1 MNKTMSIEQVEA
13 NRANA
18 RKSTGPRTAWGKA
31 NSRWNA
37 LRRGVL
43 AREVVLQGETDGEQ
57 MSEFQGV
64 HRQFWEHLEPVGP
77 VEEVLVERMVTA
89 YWRLHRVLVAERGQI
104 VSRRNEMKWR
114 IGSLGGGSMAGL
126 TKAMDVLGQVR
137 GAVEKDGE
145 LTEAA
150 WEPVRQVFGAGPN
163 PLATDL
169 QRVWEDSLHNPES
182 LLTAEE
188 LAELTPEARADALRA
203 GRRERMLT
211 FIDRELMRYELQQT
225 EMRKAEE
232 RETQARRDASFLPSR
247 DALDNIWRYETML
260 ERQFYRAMNQL
271 ERLQRARRGE
281 VVPPPLMME
290 VSGG

>member
-18 RKSTGPRTAWGKA
+18 RKSTGPKTAWGKA

-43 AREVVLQGETDGEQ
+43 AREVVLQRDTDGEQ
-57 MSEFQGV
+57 VSEFEAV

-77 VEEVLVERMVTA
+77 IEEVLVERMVTA

-104 VSRRNEMKWR
+104 VSRRSETKWR
-114 IGSLGGGSMAGL
+114 VGRLGGTSAAGL
-126 TKAMDVLGQVR
+126 ARAMDVLRQVR
-137 GAVEKDGE
+137 GGVEKEGE

-150 WEPVRQVFGAGPN
+150 LEPVNREFGAGPN
-163 PLATDL
+163 PLKTAL
-169 QRVWEDSLHNPES
+169 QKVWEDSLHNPES

-188 LAELTPEARADALRA
+188 LAELTPETRPDALRT

-211 FIDRELMRYELQQT
+211 FIDREVVRYEWELT
-225 EMRKAEE
+225 ETRKQEAQEA
-232 RETQARRDASFLPSR
+232 QARRDASFLPSR

-271 ERLQRARRGE
+271 ERLQRSRRGE
-281 VVPPPLMME
+281 VVPPPLTME

>member
-1 MNKTMSIEQVEA
+1 MKKTMSIEQVEA

-43 AREVVLQGETDGEQ
+43 AREVVLRWETDGEQ

-77 VEEVLVERMVTA
+77 IEEVLVERMVTA
-89 YWRLHRVLVAERGQI
+89 YWRLHRVLVAERGEI
-104 VSRRNEMKWR
+104 TSKRSEMKR
-114 IGSLGGGSMAGL
+114 RGGGLGGASAAGL
-126 TKAMDVLGQVR
+126 TKAMDVLRQVR
-137 GAVEKDGE
+137 GVVEKDGE
-145 LTEAA
+145 LTKAA
-150 WEPVRQVFGAGPN
+150 LEPVSQAFGAGPN
-163 PLATDL
+163 PLTTDL

-188 LAELTPEARADALRA
+188 LAELTPEAKADALRA

-211 FIDRELMRYELQQT
+211 FIDRELMRYEWELT
-225 EMRKAEE
+225 ETRKQEAQEA
-232 RETQARRDASFLPSR
+232 QARRDASFLPSR

>member
-1 MNKTMSIEQVEA
+1 MKKTMSVEQIEA

-18 RKSTGPRTAWGKA
+18 RKSTGPRSAWGKA

-43 AREVVLQGETDGEQ
+43 AREVVLQGQTDGEQ
-57 MSEFQGV
+57 VSGFQAV
-64 HRQFWEHLEPVGP
+64 HREFWEHLEPVGP
-77 VEEVLVERMVTA
+77 IEEVLVERMVTA

-104 VSRRNEMKWR
+104 VSRRSEMKWR
-114 IGSLGGGSMAGL
+114 VGRLGGPSTADL
-126 TKAMDVLGQVR
+126 TKAMDVLRRVR
-137 GAVEKDGE
+137 GGVEKDGE

-150 WEPVRQVFGAGPN
+150 LEPVSQAFGAGPN
-163 PLATDL
+163 PLTTAL

-182 LLTAEE
+182 VLTTKE
-188 LAELTPEARADALRA
+188 LAELSPEARADALRV

-211 FIDRELMRYELQQT
+211 FIDREVTRHEWELT
-225 EMRKAEE
+225 DLRKQEAQEA
-232 RETQARRDASFLPSR
+232 QARRDASFLPSPR
-247 DALDNIWRYETML
+247 VLDKILRYETML

-281 VVPPPLMME
+281 VVPPPLTME